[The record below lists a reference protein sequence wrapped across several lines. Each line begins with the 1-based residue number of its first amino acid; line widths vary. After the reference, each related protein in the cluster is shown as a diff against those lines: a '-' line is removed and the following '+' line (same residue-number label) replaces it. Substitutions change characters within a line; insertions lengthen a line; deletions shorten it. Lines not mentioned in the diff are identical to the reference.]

1 MSHHDA
7 FTASLESVA
16 AKCEDVVPPVYA
28 ALFQRFP
35 EMEDLFVLDTDDG
48 AKGHMLNEA
57 LTQAEGLLTGDAIAP
72 NFLAAERMNHVG
84 YGIDEAMFT
93 AFFEVMQDVF
103 ARLAGADWTPAMTKA
118 WEQVIASAAATAGP
132 ERGDEKSVTLL
143 S

>member
-1 MSHHDA
+1 MNHHDA
-7 FTASLESVA
+7 FTASLETVA
-16 AKCEDVVPPVYA
+16 DKCEDVVPPVYA
-28 ALFQRFP
+28 ALFERFP

-93 AFFEVMQDVF
+93 AFFEVLRDTLQT
-103 ARLAGADWTPAMTKA
+103 LAGLSWTSAMHAA
-118 WEQVIASAAATAGP
+118 WNEVIVRAAETA
-132 ERGDEKSVTLL
+132 
-143 S
+143 

>member
-7 FTASLESVA
+7 FTASLETVA
-16 AKCEDVVPPVYA
+16 DKCEDVVPPVYA
-28 ALFQRFP
+28 ALFERFP

-57 LTQAEGLLTGDAIAP
+57 LTQAEGLLNGDAIAP
-72 NFLAAERMNHVG
+72 NFLAAERLNHVG

-93 AFFEVMQDVF
+93 AFFEVLREVF
-103 ARLAGADWTPAMTKA
+103 AHLAGADWTQAMSSA
-118 WEQVIASAAATAGP
+118 WDQVIIGAAATAGP
-132 ERGDEKSVTLL
+132 EPASEKSVTLL